1 MMSLI
6 GWANVMFAGSADGPQ
21 PFGLDGVRAE
31 DVGPETRI
39 EMCADVHLHAGKLLL
54 ILPDKE

>member
-1 MMSLI
+1 MMS
-6 GWANVMFAGSADGPQ
+6 AGSTDGPQ